1 MFRLDI
7 SMIVDLIGSVGFPIV
22 CCGVLFWFI
31 NKHDNQH
38 KEEINALRESIEN
51 NTQRLSDLVEKLAEK
66 E

>member
-1 MFRLDI
+1 MDI

-51 NTQRLSDLVEKLAEK
+51 NTQRLSD
-66 E
+66 